1 MRERRRVPNRNL
13 TNLPS
18 GFPLSDHANFDDFTL
33 LFCRRR
39 RNLHSFKT
47 HLLSYCSAYKTVCFA
62 TSSPRCRRRR
72 ALLKVLNIKQVLPR
86 IKTPLPSSL
95 TFLISGIQGK
105 AVSISAFFI
114 TFLSFNH
121 RGISTS

>member
-86 IKTPLPSSL
+86 IKNPPPLLPH
-95 TFLISGIQGK
+95 
-105 AVSISAFFI
+105 FFNI
-114 TFLSFNH
+114 RDTRKSCFYFRFIHNFFKL
-121 RGISTS
+121 